1 MAWIETDYVFRCKD
15 ALLVATR
22 EGGVDRNPCVVSVS
36 AFGRPVAT
44 REGGVDRNMTS
55 DADEDKGTVVATR
68 EGGVDRNN
76 AYPFTHLCSPVATRE
91 GGVDRN
97 INQTEKDIDELGRHP
112 RGWRG

>member
-15 ALLVATR
+15 APLVATR

-68 EGGVDRNN
+68 EGGVDRN
-76 AYPFTHLCSPVATRE
+76 
-91 GGVDRN
+91 